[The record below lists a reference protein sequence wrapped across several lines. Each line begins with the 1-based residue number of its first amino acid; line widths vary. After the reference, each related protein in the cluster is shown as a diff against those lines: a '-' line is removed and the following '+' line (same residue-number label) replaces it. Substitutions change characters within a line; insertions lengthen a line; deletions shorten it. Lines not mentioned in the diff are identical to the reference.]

1 VSGASLAN
9 PGASGSLI
17 AALSWVQEVLFGPV
31 ATSVGAIAIGSIGL
45 MMLSGRIALRQGT
58 RTVLGLFILFGA
70 SGIATGL
77 VSGAYGLAEP
87 PPSPLTEAIVSEV
100 MPVAPAVSTYDP
112 YAGASA
118 LPRFSRSSQEEPPN

>member
-77 VSGAYGLAEP
+77 
-87 PPSPLTEAIVSEV
+87 
-100 MPVAPAVSTYDP
+100 
-112 YAGASA
+112 
-118 LPRFSRSSQEEPPN
+118 R